1 MFPMLSSTGYTQHT
15 RFGFPGFV
23 ACRPNY
29 PVIMIRS
36 ILACLLTFAVQSAH
50 TQPMPLQ
57 LDSIMQGDR
66 YVGPWPESPWWSPD
80 SKRIH
85 FKWNPNN
92 DLVVPLYEAGPL
104 VDVRPLSWKEE
115 AETPPARLVWNS
127 DHTKA
132 AYLMDGD
139 LYLWDASARTSRR
152 VTTTVAREENPLFA
166 RGDSVLVYGQEG
178 QLFAMDL
185 YRGHLR
191 QLTDLR
197 KGKQPSEARRN
208 DRDKYLYQ
216 DQERLFYTLSQNA
229 TREQARKAYRDSLRS
244 KDKPKTIW
252 LDEKTALDLRV
263 DPTLRYITW
272 RQVSPG
278 RTEST
283 MVPDMVTRDG
293 YTSELKTR
301 PKVGE
306 EQPEQTFHCFDLSR
320 DTSFQITLDS
330 LPGIYAKP
338 EFNREYH
345 TDTLPYRETF
355 DKPRPVIIHPPVWS
369 VKGLAVMEIRAAD
382 NKDRWIVRFDPET
395 MRLICMDH
403 QRDSAWIGGPG
414 ISGWA
419 AAAGNLGWLGDGE
432 TFWFQSEESGY
443 SHLYSIH
450 IPSNRRRAL
459 TSGSFEVMDASLSR
473 NGKTFFLR
481 ANAEGPFEQHFYHL
495 SAMGGPLRR
504 ITREAGAHEV
514 SVSPD
519 ERWLAIRHSSSNRP
533 WDLYLMENKPGATMR
548 RITHS
553 PRREWAA
560 YPWREP
566 EIVLVPASD
575 GAMVPA
581 RLYRPDP
588 AKANGA
594 GVIFVHGAGYLQNV
608 HRWWSTYYREYMF
621 HNLLCDEGYTVLDMD
636 YRASSGYGRD
646 WRTAIYRHMGGRD
659 LQDHLDGARYLVDEL
674 GVFKERIGIYGGSYG
689 GFITLMALFRAP
701 GVFACGAALRAVT
714 DWAHY
719 NHPYTANIL
728 NTPATD
734 SLSYRRSSPIEFAEG
749 LQDPLLIL
757 HGMVDVNVHFQDVVR
772 LSQRLI
778 ELGKKDWDMAIY
790 PVEDHGFSEPSSWV
804 DEYRRIYR
812 HFQTYLR

>member
-1 MFPMLSSTGYTQHT
+1 MNRAFLALVLTG
-15 RFGFPGFV
+15 
-23 ACRPNY
+23 
-29 PVIMIRS
+29 
-36 ILACLLTFAVQSAH
+36 LTLWVHA
-50 TQPMPLQ
+50 QPIALH

-66 YVGPWPESPWWSPD
+66 FVGPWPDAPWWSPD
-80 SKRIH
+80 SRTIY
-85 FKWNPNN
+85 FRWNPQGAPISP
-92 DLVVPLYEAGPL
+92 VYAAGPRSEA
-104 VDVRPLSWKEE
+104 RPISWKEE
-115 AETPPARLVWNS
+115 RDITPERLSWDRKN
-127 DHTKA
+127 TQA
-132 AYLMDGD
+132 AFVRDGD
-139 LYLWDASARTSRR
+139 IHVWSPMTGTSLP
-152 VTTTVAREENPLFA
+152 VTATIAREEHPRFV
-166 RGDSVLVYGQEG
+166 RGDSALVYVQDG
-178 QLFAMDL
+178 QLFALDL
-185 YRGHLR
+185 HRGSLR

-197 KGKQPSEARRN
+197 KGKQPVEAKRN
-208 DRDKYLYQ
+208 DRDQYLYD
-216 DQERLFYTLSQNA
+216 DQERLFEIVARNA
-229 TREQARKAYRDSLRS
+229 AREQIRKSYRDSLRT
-244 KDKPKTIW
+244 PAMPRTVW
-252 LDEKTALDLRV
+252 LDDQTAFNLGA
-263 DPTLRYITW
+263 DPSLRYITW
-272 RQVSPG
+272 CQVGSA
-278 RTEST
+278 RSEST

-293 YTSELKTR
+293 YTRELKTR

-306 EQPEQTFHCFDLSR
+306 EQPAQSFHAYDSLKDSLVR
-320 DTSFQITLDS
+320 IPLDS

-338 EFNREYH
+338 GFHQEYY

-369 VKGLAVMEIRAAD
+369 VKGLAVMEIRSAD
-382 NKDRWIVRFDPET
+382 NKDRWIVRFEPEN
-395 MRLICMDH
+395 MRVTCLDH
-403 QRDSAWIGGPG
+403 QQDSAWIGGPG

-419 AAAGNLGWLGDGE
+419 AVAGNLGWLPDGE
-432 TFWFQSEESGY
+432 TVWFQSERSGY
-443 SHLYSIH
+443 SHLYTLH
-450 IPSNRRRAL
+450 VPSGKTLML
-459 TSGSFEVMDASLSR
+459 TSGPFEVLDVSLSR
-473 NGKTFFLR
+473 DGKTFFIR

-495 SAMGGPLRR
+495 AATGGPLRR

-514 SVSPD
+514 WVSPD

-553 PRREWAA
+553 PRREWEA

-575 GAMVPA
+575 GALVPA

-588 AKANGA
+588 ENANGA

-659 LQDHLDGARYLVDEL
+659 LEDHLDGARYLVDEL
-674 GVFKERIGIYGGSYG
+674 GVYKERIGIYGGSYG

-778 ELGKKDWDMAIY
+778 ELGKKNWDMAIY